1 MSNFSDYINDCNN
14 KEINSSKESVCKIS
28 EEELKNKIDEYSSY
42 SSENLMNEFIRLTN
56 EKKQR
61 GELDDSE
68 LEKLKNTI
76 SPMLNN
82 EQKNNLDKLLKMVK
96 DVK

>member
-1 MSNFSDYINDCNN
+1 
-14 KEINSSKESVCKIS
+14 
-28 EEELKNKIDEYSSY
+28 
-42 SSENLMNEFIRLTN
+42 MNEFIRLTN

-82 EQKNNLDKLLKMVK
+82 EQKEQYQKIDRLRDALGSRSSAPTLWVYGGGNGYSYGGACVIAMYFCGH
-96 DVK
+96 